1 MPKTKNSTII
11 NASRFISNFFNPIV
25 SLIIYFIFSSIYFYE
40 PGSSLMRFMPI
51 LLLIVL
57 PIIIWLVWNVRKGNY
72 TNFDVSNRQQRKG
85 FYFFIT
91 GVFFLYLSYDYF
103 RNGTLDLVMLFLFI
117 LLLAMQLSNYFVKS
131 SMHTAFNVFV
141 AALFFYRE
149 PILGFVWL
157 IIAALVGITR
167 VILGRHTA
175 KEVWM
180 GAMIAAL
187 VSFIYLYTAI
197 QNFSL

>member
-1 MPKTKNSTII
+1 MQKEQNSAII
-11 NASRFISNFFNPIV
+11 NASRLISNFFNPIV
-25 SLIIYFIFSSIYFYE
+25 SLIIYFIYSSIYFYE
-40 PGSSLMRFMPI
+40 PGSSLSRFLPI
-51 LLLIVL
+51 LLLIIL
-57 PIIIWLVWNVRKGNY
+57 PIIIWLLWNVKNGKY
-72 TNFDVSNRQQRKG
+72 TNLDVSNREQRKG
-85 FYFFIT
+85 FYFFIA
-91 GVFFLYLSYDYF
+91 GVFFLYLTYDF
-103 RNGTLDLVMLFLFI
+103 IRNGTLDLVMLFLFL

-149 PILGFVWL
+149 PVLGFVWL
-157 IIAALVGITR
+157 MIAALVGVTR
-167 VILGRHTA
+167 VVLGRHSV

-180 GAMIAAL
+180 GASIAAL